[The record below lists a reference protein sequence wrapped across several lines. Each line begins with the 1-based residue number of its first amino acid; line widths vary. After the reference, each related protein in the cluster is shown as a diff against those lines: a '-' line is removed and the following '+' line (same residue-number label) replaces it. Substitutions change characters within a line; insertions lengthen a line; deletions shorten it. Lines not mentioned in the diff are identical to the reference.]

1 MTKCLPV
8 LAELSAAGH
17 VMPHPAGSYHILCDV
32 LSTKTYV
39 ITAVT
44 PCVRLILTAVTVE
57 QGYTTAAA
65 ALKCA
70 RSKKEQCRIGS
81 TVRTTGTSWL

>member
-1 MTKCLPV
+1 MKCLPV
-8 LAELSAAGH
+8 LAELSSAVH
-17 VMPHPAGSYHILCDV
+17 VTPHPAESYHILCDV

-44 PCVRLILTAVTVE
+44 PCVHLILTAVTVE
-57 QGYTTAAA
+57 QGYATAAQ
-65 ALKCA
+65 KCA
-70 RSKKEQCRIGS
+70 HSKEEQSRIVS